1 MDTLRGL
8 EPEPEASKAVF
19 LINAR
24 IMHSGEEAMK
34 KIHYFNVLRRPTGG
48 FESPPHRHHLYKS
61 AQLIAGHFYLYILPT
76 WGG

>member
-48 FESPPHRHHLYKS
+48 FESPPHRHHSEKSLYAS
-61 AQLIAGHFYLYILPT
+61 TGFFHLYSPDV
-76 WGG
+76 GG